1 MTTAPAVLAQR
12 VFPDRRI
19 VTATLVIGFA
29 LLTAAAAQL
38 RIVVPF
44 TPVPITGQTF
54 AVLLSGAV
62 LGSRQGAASQLLY
75 FGLGLIGLPFYAGG
89 GSGWEVVS
97 GASGGYLVGFVA
109 AAWVVGKLAEQQ
121 QDRRVSTSIGAFL
134 TANLVIY
141 GFGIIGLMAATG
153 FGLSEA
159 IAKGMAPFIIGDT
172 IKVVLAAGLL
182 PAAWKLSEARP
193 RR

>member
-1 MTTAPAVLAQR
+1 MTTAPAVLARR
-12 VFPDRRI
+12 VFPDRR
-19 VTATLVIGFA
+19 VATVTLVVGFA

-38 RIVVPF
+38 RIPVPF
-44 TPVPITGQTF
+44 SPVPITGQTF

-62 LGSRQGAASQLLY
+62 LGSRAGAASQVLY

-89 GSGWEVVS
+89 ASGWEVVS
-97 GASGGYLVGFVA
+97 GASGGYLIGFIA
-109 AAWVVGKLAEQQ
+109 AAWVVGKLAEKR
-121 QDRRVSTSIGAFL
+121 QDRLVSTALGAFL

-141 GFGIIGLMAATG
+141 VFGIIGLMAATG

-159 IAKGMAPFIIGDT
+159 IAKGMAPFIVGDT
-172 IKVVLAAGLL
+172 IKVLLAAGLL
-182 PAAWKLSEARP
+182 PTAWKMSEGLG